1 MYTHTQVVSWVC
13 VRLFRKLLRLLS
25 LNQNIIPPTFVGGFW
40 RLSYSNFSFHQYLL
54 KAPLFCLKTWSF
66 LLGAFSVQKGSFCFL
81 SALAFPLV
89 LCVFRGGRRFL
100 ISSKSFSLRFKVQSL
115 RGKCSMFMCLRFKVQ
130 IFKESSELLNY
141 APRTLN
147 LESLNFEPLNLQ
159 PLIATNHLT
168 INNLTTEQFNN

>member
-1 MYTHTQVVSWVC
+1 M
-13 VRLFRKLLRLLS
+13 
-25 LNQNIIPPTFVGGFW
+25 
-40 RLSYSNFSFHQYLL
+40 
-54 KAPLFCLKTWSF
+54 
-66 LLGAFSVQKGSFCFL
+66 LGAFSVQKESFHFL

-89 LCVFRGGRRFL
+89 LCVFRGERRFL
-100 ISSKSFSLRFKVQSL
+100 MSSKSFS
-115 RGKCSMFMCLRFKVQ
+115 LRFKVQ

-147 LESLNFEPLNLQ
+147 FESLNFEPLNLQ